1 MELKKTD
8 CLRAGQALKKMYPSY
23 HYNWPEHGYLLR
35 NDEFLSSAGGWRKI
49 SAPLQGSTVGA
60 PNMDE
65 NLLTAGIEKINDK
78 IKNMLAI
85 DVQLRELMDVGRD
98 SGSTDRARQ
107 AIRR

>member
-1 MELKKTD
+1 M
-8 CLRAGQALKKMYPSY
+8 KKMYPSY

-78 IKNMLAI
+78 IKNMLTHLVN
-85 DVQLRELMDVGRD
+85 DRPMDQ
-98 SGSTDRARQ
+98 STLATLYSIRASLEADLKLLKARG
-107 AIRR
+107 ASRV